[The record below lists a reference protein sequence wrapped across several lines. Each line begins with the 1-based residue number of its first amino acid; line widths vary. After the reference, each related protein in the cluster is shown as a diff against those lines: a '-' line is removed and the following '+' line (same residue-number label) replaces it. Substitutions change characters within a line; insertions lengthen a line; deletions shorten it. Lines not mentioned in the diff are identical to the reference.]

1 MNAATSIRGK
11 NILLVDDDP
20 AARESIKLLL
30 SIDRHKVTEAANGH
44 EALQL
49 FTGSRYD
56 FVITDYLMPEM
67 LGDELA
73 QNIKNL
79 APAQPILM
87 ITAYLEKLVNGGS
100 HADAVLG
107 KPLSVDD
114 LRRAMAT
121 QVASPPPAEVT
132 ASSSSSVYS
141 RADLLNRASTTTNV
155 LDDILHSSRRPLP
168 KQDWHTEH

>member
-1 MNAATSIRGK
+1 MFDATASKMLIISMTMNTSVNTQGK

-20 AARESIKLLL
+20 DVRSSIKLLL
-30 SIDRHKVTEAANGH
+30 SIDRHTVTEAANGH

-56 FVITDYLMPEM
+56 VVIVDYLMPGM

-87 ITAYLEKLVNGGS
+87 VTAFAEKLVDAS
-100 HADAVLG
+100 PADAVLG
-107 KPLSVDD
+107 KPLSIDA

-121 QVASPPPAEVT
+121 PAG
-132 ASSSSSVYS
+132 
-141 RADLLNRASTTTNV
+141 
-155 LDDILHSSRRPLP
+155 
-168 KQDWHTEH
+168 